1 MNFATF
7 LRTPFSQNTSRRPLP
22 FFMHWFVF
30 FPEKQH
36 TKVEAFMD
44 LIPETDLNLKTR
56 NQVKKFFIFLS

>member
-1 MNFATF
+1 
-7 LRTPFSQNTSRRPLP
+7 
-22 FFMHWFVF
+22 MHWFVF

-56 NQVKKFFIFLS
+56 NQVKKILYIFKLIQILVEQIIFFLHVTNDEERK